1 MFTSPAVDP
10 GRLSKLPGFD
20 GHGRWRSRV
29 RGLPETLGD
38 LPAACLAEEIETPGA
53 GQVRALLSYAGNPV
67 LSVPNGGRL
76 DRALARLEFM
86 VSVDLYVNETTRHA
100 HLILP
105 PEGPLA
111 EGHYDL
117 LFAPLSVRGF
127 ARWSP
132 PALPPSPDGR
142 ADWEILVALAEGQG
156 GGMTGTRPVDGAL
169 RLAARFGR
177 RLTPDHL
184 IDLLLRTGAY
194 GDGLLPRALRFGR
207 FRRGLSLARL
217 RELPHGAD
225 LGPLEAGVAR
235 RILHRD
241 RRVHLDAPPFLEAFD
256 VFAGDPTAGAP
267 RAGELLLVGRR
278 EVRTNNSWMHNVPA
292 LVSGRERC
300 VLLVHPEDAAR
311 AGVRDGETAV
321 LESRVHRGP
330 VPVRVSDEMRP
341 GVASLPHGWGHAR
354 AARFLRTAGA
364 RPGVSF
370 NDWSDDAETE
380 SMVGQSILNG
390 VRVRLTPQSSTKGSD
405 PVVHEG
411 GGAAGAAR

>member
-1 MFTSPAVDP
+1 
-10 GRLSKLPGFD
+10 
-20 GHGRWRSRV
+20 V
-29 RGLPETLGD
+29 R
-38 LPAACLAEEIETPGA
+38 
-53 GQVRALLSYAGNPV
+53 N
-67 LSVPNGGRL
+67 
-76 DRALARLEFM
+76 
-86 VSVDLYVNETTRHA
+86 
-100 HLILP
+100 
-105 PEGPLA
+105 
-111 EGHYDL
+111 
-117 LFAPLSVRGF
+117 F

-132 PALPPSPDGR
+132 AAVPPSAGGR

-156 GGMTGTRPVDGAL
+156 GGMTGTRPVDAGL
-169 RLAARFGR
+169 RLAARLGR
-177 RLTPDHL
+177 RATPEHV

-225 LGPLEAGVAR
+225 LGPLEPGVAR

-241 RRVHLDAPPFLEAFD
+241 RRVHVDAPPFLEAFD
-256 VFAGDPTAGAP
+256 VFARDPAAGAP
-267 RAGELLLVGRR
+267 REGELLLVGRR

-300 VLLVHPEDAAR
+300 VLLVHPDDAAR
-311 AGVRDGETAV
+311 AGVRDGDTAV

-390 VRVRLTPQSSTKGSD
+390 VRVRLSKAPELVAREAGVAAS
-405 PVVHEG
+405 
-411 GGAAGAAR
+411 AAG